1 MNQNDYIGNKL
12 KVFTQDMAQTASIVS
27 RIVASSISATV
38 RAGKIIR
45 DVMSH
50 GGLNIVEKG
59 KNDLQ
64 TEADRCAQRCII
76 ASLSSQ
82 FPNIT
87 IIGEE
92 ESTNCDVPPDWM
104 VTEIDQEILKL
115 KLPAH
120 LENIDPKDVCV
131 WVDPLDGT
139 SEYTQ
144 GLVEHVTVLVGVAV
158 GQKAVGGVIHQPYY
172 KNTDSGILGRTI
184 WGISGVGFGGFSP
197 ITPVGGKRIIT
208 TTRSHSDN
216 NVQAA
221 IDALHPD
228 EILRVGGA
236 GYKVIL
242 LLEGKA
248 HAYVFASKGCKRWDT
263 CAPEA
268 ILSAVG
274 GTLTD
279 FYGEFYSYNAK
290 TSFANVKGVLATAP
304 GENHQWYLNQ
314 IPDKVKQKL
323 IQ

>member
-1 MNQNDYIGNKL
+1 
-12 KVFTQDMAQTASIVS
+12 MAQSACLLS
-27 RIVASSISATV
+27 RIVASSITATV

-45 DVMSH
+45 DVMTH

-76 ASLSSQ
+76 ASLSQQ

-92 ESTNCDVPPDWM
+92 EPSNCEVPSDWV
-104 VTEIDQEILKL
+104 VTEADQEVLKL

-120 LENIDPKDVCV
+120 LEDIDPKDVCI

-158 GQKAVGGVIHQPYY
+158 GQRAVGGVIHQPYY
-172 KNTDSGILGRTI
+172 KNNTDNVLGRTL
-184 WGISGVGFGGFSP
+184 WGIVGVGYGGFAPSAP
-197 ITPVGGKRIIT
+197 PEGKRIVT
-208 TTRSHSDN
+208 TTRSHSDS

-221 IDALHPD
+221 ITALSPD

-236 GYKVIL
+236 GFKVIL

-268 ILSAVG
+268 VLHAVG

-279 FYGEFYSYNAK
+279 FYGEQYPYNAE
-290 TSFANVKGVLATAP
+290 TTFSNEKGVLATAP
-304 GENHQWYLNQ
+304 GQIHQWYLNH
-314 IPDKVKQKL
+314 IPYEVKQKVGK
-323 IQ
+323 

>member
-1 MNQNDYIGNKL
+1 
-12 KVFTQDMAQTASIVS
+12 MAQTASLVS
-27 RIVASSISATV
+27 RIVASSICATV

-50 GGLNIVEKG
+50 GGLNIIEKG

-76 ASLSSQ
+76 ASLSFQ

-92 ESTNCDVPPDWM
+92 ESTNYDVPSDWI
-104 VTEIDQEILKL
+104 VTEAEQEVLQL

-120 LENIDPKDVCV
+120 LENVDPKDICV

-144 GLVEHVTVLVGVAV
+144 GLVEHVTVLIGVAI
-158 GQKAVGGVIHQPYY
+158 GERAIGGVIHQPYY
-172 KNTDSGILGRTI
+172 KSTNSDVLGRTI
-184 WGISGVGFGGFSP
+184 WGINGVGFGGFLP
-197 ITPVGGKRIIT
+197 IAVPDGKRIIT
-208 TTRSHSDN
+208 TTRSHSDS

-221 IDALHPD
+221 INALCPD
-228 EILRVGGA
+228 EVLRVGGA

-268 ILSAVG
+268 VLCAVG

-279 FYGEFYSYNAK
+279 FYGEFYSYNAT
-290 TSFANVKGVLATAP
+290 TSFPNARGILATAP
-304 GENHQWYLNQ
+304 GETHQWYLNQ
-314 IPDKVKQKL
+314 IPDEVKQKL
-323 IQ
+323 KQ

>member
-1 MNQNDYIGNKL
+1 
-12 KVFTQDMAQTASIVS
+12 MAQSACLLS
-27 RIVASSISATV
+27 RIVASSITATV
-38 RAGKIIR
+38 RAGKIVR
-45 DVMSH
+45 DVMTH

-76 ASLSSQ
+76 ASLSQQ

-92 ESTNCDVPPDWM
+92 EPSDCQVPSDWI
-104 VTEIDQEILKL
+104 VTEAEQEVLKL

-120 LENIDPKDVCV
+120 LEDIDPKDVCI

-158 GQKAVGGVIHQPYY
+158 GKKAIGGVIHQPYY
-172 KNTDSGILGRTI
+172 KNDTDNVLGRTL
-184 WGISGVGFGGFSP
+184 WGLVGVGYGGF
-197 ITPVGGKRIIT
+197 TPAAPPEGKRIVT
-208 TTRSHSDN
+208 TTRSHSDS

-221 IDALHPD
+221 IDALSPD

-236 GYKVIL
+236 GFKVIL

-268 ILSAVG
+268 VLHAVG

-279 FYGEFYSYNAK
+279 FYGEPYPYDAETTFSNE
-290 TSFANVKGVLATAP
+290 KGVLATAP
-304 GENHQWYLNQ
+304 GQIHQWYLNH
-314 IPDKVKQKL
+314 IPYEVKQKVG
-323 IQ
+323 Q

>member
-1 MNQNDYIGNKL
+1 
-12 KVFTQDMAQTASIVS
+12 MAQTASLIS
-27 RIVASSISATV
+27 RIVASSVFATV
-38 RAGKIIR
+38 KAGKIIR
-45 DVMSH
+45 DIMSH

-82 FPNIT
+82 FPNVT

-92 ESTNCDVPPDWM
+92 EASNCDVPFDWM
-104 VTEIDQEILKL
+104 VSEVDQEILKL
-115 KLPAH
+115 KVPAH

-144 GLVEHVTVLVGVAV
+144 GLVEHVTVLVGVAI
-158 GQKAVGGVIHQPYY
+158 GQKPIGGVIHQPYY
-172 KNTDSGILGRTI
+172 KNSDSSILGRTI
-184 WGISGVGFGGFSP
+184 WGINGVGFGGFSP
-197 ITPVGGKRIIT
+197 VAPIGGKRIIT
-208 TTRSHSDN
+208 TSRSHSN
-216 NVQAA
+216 SNVQAA
-221 IDALHPD
+221 VNALHPD

-236 GYKVIL
+236 GYKVLL

-248 HAYVFASKGCKRWDT
+248 HACVFASRGYKKWDT

-268 ILSAVG
+268 VLRAVG

-279 FYGEFYSYNAK
+279 CFGELYSYNAE
-290 TSFANVKGVLATAP
+290 TLLSNEKGVLATAP
-304 GENHQWYLNQ
+304 GEDHQWYLSQ
-314 IPDKVKQKL
+314 IPDEVKALLKQ
-323 IQ
+323 